1 MSLEQ
6 KYKDYFKLK
15 TQEELYELIA
25 RLKMFID
32 LSLQESA
39 AGNAD
44 DRLKSMHATIL
55 KLRDSLIYELSINNH
70 SKNLLKMEI
79 VKIGEEVEYML
90 SQTNKCPEPIYIE
103 NLLCKLLID
112 DII

>member
-15 TQEELYELIA
+15 TQEELYELIV

-55 KLRDSLIYELSINNH
+55 KLRDSLVYELSINNH
-70 SKNLLKMEI
+70 SKNLLKMEEDH
-79 VKIGEEVEYML
+79 KRFEELNAAALE
-90 SQTNKCPEPIYIE
+90 SNSKK
-103 NLLCKLLID
+103 NLDLEQEQEKD
-112 DII
+112 Q

>member
-55 KLRDSLIYELSINNH
+55 KLRDSLVYELSINNH
-70 SKNLLKMEI
+70 SKNLLKMEEDL
-79 VKIGEEVEYML
+79 KRFEELNAASLE
-90 SQTNKCPEPIYIE
+90 SNSKK
-103 NLLCKLLID
+103 NLDLEQEQEKD
-112 DII
+112 Q

>member
-55 KLRDSLIYELSINNH
+55 KLRDSLVYELSINTH
-70 SKNLLKMEI
+70 SKNLLKMEEDL
-79 VKIGEEVEYML
+79 KRFGELNAASVE
-90 SQTNKCPEPIYIE
+90 SNSKK
-103 NLLCKLLID
+103 NLDLEQEQEKD
-112 DII
+112 Q

>member
-39 AGNAD
+39 AGNTD

-55 KLRDSLIYELSINNH
+55 KLRDSLVYELSINNH
-70 SKNLLKMEI
+70 SKNLLKMEEDL
-79 VKIGEEVEYML
+79 KRFEEL
-90 SQTNKCPEPIYIE
+90 NAASLKSNSKK
-103 NLLCKLLID
+103 NLDLEQEQEKD
-112 DII
+112 Q